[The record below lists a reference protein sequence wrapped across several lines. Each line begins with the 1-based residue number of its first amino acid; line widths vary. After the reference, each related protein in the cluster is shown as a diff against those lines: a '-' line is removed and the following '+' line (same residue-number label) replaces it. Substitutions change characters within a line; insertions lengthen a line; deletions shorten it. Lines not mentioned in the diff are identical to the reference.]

1 MKNSSEAVK
10 ILIILWSTSCLT
22 AEGTYS
28 SLLRKYKFRSALKKN
43 NLGDGKNFSFRHLG
57 LSLECWKLWVS
68 QSWQK
73 ESIIILSLCLIFKSF
88 KDCKSYGWRNTIQ
101 NSPTRETKDHWCFK
115 WPGGWK
121 FESHCSHNI
130 KRGLLQFCRYNKLE
144 PIRPWITCNHL
155 CRSISLLL
163 LVRSSVLT
171 INDDFVIKL
180 VQSGKRSFRPI
191 PESAQFSQEGWRKR
205 QKTM

>member
-1 MKNSSEAVK
+1 MLDCRGYLLITIKK
-10 ILIILWSTSCLT
+10 ISFDLH
-22 AEGTYS
+22 
-28 SLLRKYKFRSALKKN
+28 LKKN
-43 NLGDGKNFSFRHLG
+43 NLGDGKNFSFRHLA
-57 LSLECWKLWVS
+57 LSLECWKLLVS

-130 KRGLLQFCRYNKLE
+130 KRGLLQSCRYNKLE

-171 INDDFVIKL
+171 VNDNFVIKL

-205 QKTM
+205 QKAM